1 MQLLIE
7 GVHLYLVDGRHHL
20 VERHEIRQPIRLEV
34 ADADCPDLAGL
45 LQLLHRPPGAVDIP
59 VGLMDEIEIHIIKL
73 QTIQGALELRLGS
86 LVAGVLQ
93 PELGGD
99 KELAAPDA
107 ALPDPV
113 PDLGLILIGGGG
125 IDQPIAG
132 VYGLDD
138 GTLAL
143 CRLRHL
149 EDSKAQQGHLY
160 TVIES
165 DCVHDYI
172 LPTMCAQHNA
182 RGLTRLD
189 PGSC

>member
-1 MQLLIE
+1 M
-7 GVHLYLVDGRHHL
+7 
-20 VERHEIRQPIRLEV
+20 
-34 ADADCPDLAGL
+34 
-45 LQLLHRPPGAVDIP
+45 
-59 VGLMDEIEIHIIKL
+59 
-73 QTIQGALELRLGS
+73 
-86 LVAGVLQ
+86 Q

-113 PDLGLILIGGGG
+113 PDLSLILIGGGG

-138 GTLAL
+138 GALAL
-143 CRLRHL
+143 CRVRHL
-149 EDSKAQQGHLY
+149 EDTKPQQGHFY

-172 LPTMCAQHNA
+172 LPIVCTQHNA